1 MRATAGSQPAAS
13 DGSHKRGMTTN
24 PPQERRRLRTIR
36 LIFAGAATLALIAF
50 FDAARPD
57 PTHAVPGSVRLT
69 GVALSAPAGGPFGG
83 FAADTDD
90 DWAQQQEQL
99 ALQQMQ
105 QSMQQAEQQN
115 EAAQQQFLQDMQQAQ
130 LTEQQANNP

>member
-1 MRATAGSQPAAS
+1 
-13 DGSHKRGMTTN
+13 MTTTA
-24 PPQERRRLRTIR
+24 PDRRRRLRTIR
-36 LIFAGAATLALIAF
+36 PIFAGAATLAMIAL

-57 PTHAVPGSVRLT
+57 TTHAVPGSVRLT
-69 GVALSAPAGGPFGG
+69 NLATSGAPFGG

-115 EAAQQQFLQDMQQAQ
+115 EAAQQQFQQDMQQAQ

>member
-1 MRATAGSQPAAS
+1 MTSTAT
-13 DGSHKRGMTTN
+13 D
-24 PPQERRRLRTIR
+24 RRTRTVRLV
-36 LIFAGAATLALIAF
+36 LAGAATLTMIAL

-57 PTHAVPGSVRLT
+57 THPAPASVRLT
-69 GVALSAPAGGPFGG
+69 DVALSAPASAPFGG
-83 FAADTDD
+83 FAADGDD
-90 DWAQQQEQL
+90 DWAQQQAQLQEQL
-99 ALQQMQ
+99 AQQQMQ

>member
-1 MRATAGSQPAAS
+1 MV
-13 DGSHKRGMTTN
+13 
-24 PPQERRRLRTIR
+24 RLV
-36 LIFAGAATLALIAF
+36 LAGAAILAMIAL

-57 PTHAVPGSVRLT
+57 THPAPASVRLT
-69 GVALSAPAGGPFGG
+69 DVAFSAPASGPFGG
-83 FAADTDD
+83 FAADGDD
-90 DWAQQQEQL
+90 DWAQ
-99 ALQQMQ
+99 QQMQ

>member
-1 MRATAGSQPAAS
+1 M
-13 DGSHKRGMTTN
+13 
-24 PPQERRRLRTIR
+24 RRLV
-36 LIFAGAATLALIAF
+36 LAGAAALSMIAV

-57 PTHAVPGSVRLT
+57 THTTAASVRLT
-69 GVALSAPAGGPFGG
+69 DVALSPPASGPFGG
-83 FAADTDD
+83 FAADADD

-115 EAAQQQFLQDMQQAQ
+115 EAAQQQFEQDMQQAQ

>member
-1 MRATAGSQPAAS
+1 MV
-13 DGSHKRGMTTN
+13 
-24 PPQERRRLRTIR
+24 RLV
-36 LIFAGAATLALIAF
+36 LAGAATLAMIAM
-50 FDAARPD
+50 FDAARAD
-57 PTHAVPGSVRLT
+57 THTARASVRLAD
-69 GVALSAPAGGPFGG
+69 VALLAPASGPFGG
-83 FAADTDD
+83 FAADGDD

-99 ALQQMQ
+99 AQQQMQ